1 MPGYATICV
10 ANLCKKQSRDIK
22 KMLKGVTVDPRQP
35 TSYGVVDVIGCLNM
49 DLNEK
54 CL

>member
-1 MPGYATICV
+1 MPGSATIFV

-35 TSYGVVDVIGCLNM
+35 SSYGIGDFIGCLNM
-49 DLNEK
+49 DLNEN